1 MKRKNI
7 WALHMDECVKGYR
20 GQRKA
25 ETAML
30 IADWKDEGIV
40 KEEISFLANS
50 VRMLLVLFTPSCK
63 LPFLWKMMPLLE
75 GIK

>member
-1 MKRKNI
+1 
-7 WALHMDECVKGYR
+7 MDECVKGYR

-50 VRMLLVLFTPSCK
+50 VHVKFGLLPKAAKRTVFNGKISCAALSQGTHLRK
-63 LPFLWKMMPLLE
+63 NY
-75 GIK
+75 